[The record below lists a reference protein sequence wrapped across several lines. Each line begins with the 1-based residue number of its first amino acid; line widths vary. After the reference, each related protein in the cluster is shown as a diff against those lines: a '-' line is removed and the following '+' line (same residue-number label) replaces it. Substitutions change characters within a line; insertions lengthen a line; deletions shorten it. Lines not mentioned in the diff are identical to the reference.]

1 MIIDALDVRP
11 HARRGPENVAHER
24 EIDVVVGARIFRRV
38 HQLHRQIDALGR
50 RIGALDGEDVLL
62 AKDRDLTFDQETGAL
77 VVVGDDALAEN
88 DPFARLE
95 LDLERHRPLRGFAEP
110 TSKANSEWPSPS
122 AIHHSLPQ
130 PNSRST
136 A

>member
-11 HARRGPENVAHER
+11 HAWSCVENVAHER
-24 EIDVVVGARIFRRV
+24 EVDVVMGARIFRRV

-62 AKDRDLTFDQETGAL
+62 AKDRDLTFDQEARAL
-77 VVVGDDALAEN
+77 VVVGHDALAEN
-88 DPFARLE
+88 DPFAWLE
-95 LDLERHRPLRGFAEP
+95 LDLERHRPLRGFCRTGVAGEQRM
-110 TSKANSEWPSPS
+110 AV
-122 AIHHSLPQ
+122 AIRRSLRQ